1 MAAPTVS
8 QIAANLNLRFYT
20 KYPFSF
26 TLTFPDTDLTHYTL
40 AAYLQDHRDQKV
52 VDFTITPITL
62 NPGYLTL
69 SLTDEQV
76 ARLDKKASY
85 QWVFDWTPLR
95 GEKRRIV
102 AGRAVIMS

>member
-1 MAAPTVS
+1 MPDLS

-20 KYPFSF
+20 RYPFSF
-26 TLTFPDTDLTHYTL
+26 TLTFPDTNLTNYTL

-62 NPGYLTL
+62 NPGYLSL

-76 ARLDKKASY
+76 AQLDKKFPISGSS
-85 QWVFDWTPLR
+85 TGPR
-95 GEKRRIV
+95 STEIN
-102 AGRAVIMS
+102 AGSSPAGW